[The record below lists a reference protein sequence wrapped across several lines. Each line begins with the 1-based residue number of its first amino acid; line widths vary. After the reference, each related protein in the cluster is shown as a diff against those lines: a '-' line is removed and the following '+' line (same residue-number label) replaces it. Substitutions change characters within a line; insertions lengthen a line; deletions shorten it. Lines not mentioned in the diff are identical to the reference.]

1 MAEVLSGF
9 AVIWVIIGVGFLT
22 GRTGVLGAEGR
33 TVLSRTAFF
42 IGSPALLFTTLS
54 QADVA
59 AVLGPQLWVAT
70 ASAFVCAAAFMLVA
84 RFVLP
89 ARTGSERVIAALS
102 SSMVNS
108 ANLGLPIAAYVLGD
122 AALAAPVILFQLA
135 VYTPVYI
142 TAVEAALAAESRRAE
157 SDRAPL
163 PDDGRSP
170 SAHRSPSAYGRFRRV
185 ASQLGQTARNPM
197 IVGSVLGLV
206 FSASGWSLPAPLWD
220 SVELIG
226 GLSIPAML
234 IAFGMSLADSRPL
247 RRADGRVGDALLASA
262 MKLMAHPVIAWLIGA
277 FVVGLDGRELM
288 IAVVLASLP
297 TAQNVF
303 VAAVRYETGQVV
315 AKDTVLVTTVLA
327 IPAMMVVALIFA

>member
-42 IGSPALLFTTLS
+42 IGSPALLFVTLA

-59 AVLGPQLWVAT
+59 AVLGPQLWVAA
-70 ASAFVCAAAFMLVA
+70 ASAFACALLFLLIA
-84 RFVLP
+84 RLALP
-89 ARTGSERVIAALS
+89 SRRLSERIMAGLS

-135 VYTPVYI
+135 IYTPVYI
-142 TAVEAALAAESRRAE
+142 TALESALAAEARRAAL
-157 SDRAPL
+157 D
-163 PDDGRSP
+163 DDGRSP

-185 ASQLGQTARNPM
+185 AGQLGQTARNPM
-197 IVGSVLGLV
+197 IIGSALGLL
-206 FSASGWSLPAPLWD
+206 FSATGWPVPGPLWD
-220 SVELIG
+220 SIELIG

-234 IAFGMSLADSRPL
+234 VAFGMSLADSRPL
-247 RRADGRVGDALLASA
+247 RKADGRIGDAVLASA
-262 MKLMAHPVIAWLIGA
+262 MKLVAHPVIAWLIGA
-277 FVVGLDGRELM
+277 FVVGLDGRALM

-327 IPAMMVVALIFA
+327 IPAMMVVALVFS

>member
-84 RFVLP
+84 RFALP
-89 ARTGSERVIAALS
+89 ARTGSERVIAGLS

-142 TAVEAALAAESRRAE
+142 TAVEVALAAESLR
-157 SDRAPL
+157 DRT
-163 PDDGRSP
+163 PDDGRSS
-170 SAHRSPSAYGRFRRV
+170 SARRSPSAYGRFRRV

-206 FSASGWSLPAPLWD
+206 FSAAGWSLPAPLWD

-247 RRADGRVGDALLASA
+247 RRADGRIGDALLASA
-262 MKLMAHPVIAWLIGA
+262 MKLVAHPVIAWLIGA

-297 TAQNVF
+297 TAQNVY

-315 AKDTVLVTTVLA
+315 AKDAVLVTTVLA

>member
-9 AVIWVIIGVGFLT
+9 AVIWVIIGVGFLA
-22 GRTGVLGAEGR
+22 GQTGVLGPEGR
-33 TVLSRTAFF
+33 SVLSRTAFF

-54 QADVA
+54 QADVT
-59 AVLGPQLWVAT
+59 AVLGPQLWVA
-70 ASAFVCAAAFMLVA
+70 ASSAFVCAAVFMLVT

-89 ARTGSERVIAALS
+89 SRAASERVIAALG

-135 VYTPVYI
+135 IYTPLYI
-142 TAVEAALAAESRRAE
+142 TVVEAALAAESRRA
-157 SDRAPL
+157 SL
-163 PDDGRSP
+163 PDDGRPP
-170 SAHRSPSAYGRFRRV
+170 SGRRSPSAYGRFRRV
-185 ASQLGQTARNPM
+185 VSQLGQTARNPM
-197 IVGSVLGLV
+197 IIGSVLGLV
-206 FSASGWSLPAPLWD
+206 FSATGWSLPAPLWD

-247 RRADGRVGDALLASA
+247 RRADGRIGDAVLASA
-262 MKLMAHPVIAWLIGA
+262 MKLVAHPVIAWLIGA

-327 IPAMMVVALIFA
+327 IPAMMVVALVFA